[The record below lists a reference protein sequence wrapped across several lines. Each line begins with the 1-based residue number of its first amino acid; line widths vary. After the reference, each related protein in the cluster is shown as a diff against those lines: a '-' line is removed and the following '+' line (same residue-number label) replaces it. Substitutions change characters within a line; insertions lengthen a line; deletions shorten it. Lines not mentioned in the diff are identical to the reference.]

1 MVTTNN
7 ITEVMLFYCN
17 IVNDYQQDSRVSYIF
32 VQNKPFGKL
41 LEISSRNSIILKT
54 FNSDVQAIEVWFSDE
69 NSQLLG
75 IKDRINLTLVIK

>member
-1 MVTTNN
+1 
-7 ITEVMLFYCN
+7 MLFYCN

-75 IKDRINLTLVIK
+75 IKDRINLTLVIKWYKCDN

>member
-1 MVTTNN
+1 
-7 ITEVMLFYCN
+7 MLFYCN

>member
-1 MVTTNN
+1 
-7 ITEVMLFYCN
+7 MLFYCN
-17 IVNDYQQDSRVSYIF
+17 IVIDYQQDSRVSYIF

>member
-1 MVTTNN
+1 
-7 ITEVMLFYCN
+7 MLFYCN
-17 IVNDYQQDSRVSYIF
+17 IVIDYQQDSRVSYIF

-41 LEISSRNSIILKT
+41 LEISPRNSIILKT

>member
-1 MVTTNN
+1 
-7 ITEVMLFYCN
+7 MLFYCN
-17 IVNDYQQDSRVSYIF
+17 IVIDYQQDSTVSYIF

-54 FNSDVQAIEVWFSDE
+54 FNSDVQAIEVWFSDQ
-69 NSQLLG
+69 NSQPLG

>member
-1 MVTTNN
+1 
-7 ITEVMLFYCN
+7 MLFYCN
-17 IVNDYQQDSRVSYIF
+17 IVIDYQQDSTVSYIF

-54 FNSDVQAIEVWFSDE
+54 FSSDVQAIEVWFSDQ
-69 NSQLLG
+69 NSQPLG

>member
-54 FNSDVQAIEVWFSDE
+54 FNSDVQAIEVWLSDQ
-69 NSQLLG
+69 NSQSLG
-75 IKDRINLTLVIK
+75 IKDRTNLTLVIK

>member
-1 MVTTNN
+1 
-7 ITEVMLFYCN
+7 MLFYCN
-17 IVNDYQQDSRVSYIF
+17 IVIDYQQDSTVSYIF

>member
-54 FNSDVQAIEVWFSDE
+54 FNSDVQAIEVWFSDQ
-69 NSQLLG
+69 NSQSLG
-75 IKDRINLTLVIK
+75 IKDRTNLTLVIK

>member
-1 MVTTNN
+1 MTTNN

-54 FNSDVQAIEVWFSDE
+54 FSSDVQAIEVWFSDE

>member
-1 MVTTNN
+1 
-7 ITEVMLFYCN
+7 MLFYCN
-17 IVNDYQQDSRVSYIF
+17 IVIDYQQDSRVSYIF

-54 FNSDVQAIEVWFSDE
+54 FSSDVQAIEVWFSDQ
-69 NSQLLG
+69 NSQPLG

>member
-7 ITEVMLFYCN
+7 ITEVTLFYCN

-54 FNSDVQAIEVWFSDE
+54 FNSDVQAIEVWFSDQ
-69 NSQLLG
+69 NSQSLG
-75 IKDRINLTLVIK
+75 IKDRTNLTLVIK

>member
-1 MVTTNN
+1 
-7 ITEVMLFYCN
+7 MLFYFN
-17 IVNDYQQDSRVSYIF
+17 IVIDYQQDSRVSYIF

-54 FNSDVQAIEVWFSDE
+54 FSSDVQAIEVWFSDQ
-69 NSQLLG
+69 NSQPLG

>member
-54 FNSDVQAIEVWFSDE
+54 FSSDVQAIEVWFSDQ
-69 NSQLLG
+69 NSQPLG

>member
-17 IVNDYQQDSRVSYIF
+17 IVYDYQQDSRVSYIF
-32 VQNKPFGKL
+32 VQSKPFGKL

-54 FNSDVQAIEVWFSDE
+54 FNSDVQAIEVWFSDQ
-69 NSQLLG
+69 NSQSLG
-75 IKDRINLTLVIK
+75 IKDRTNLTLVIK